1 MGRKPLL
8 TYSTGSVDQGL
19 LRRNEYLAVET
30 HLLHTQLQSRI
41 RLTDGE
47 QYKGLPVL
55 IHERMIT
62 PDVPGENL
70 LGEDLRRVDSG
81 AGMQYPGTR
90 EVPIVY
96 RPMTGG
102 LP

>member
-1 MGRKPLL
+1 MGWKPLL

-30 HLLHTQLQSRI
+30 RLLRTQIQGHV

-55 IHERMIT
+55 IH
-62 PDVPGENL
+62 
-70 LGEDLRRVDSG
+70 
-81 AGMQYPGTR
+81 
-90 EVPIVY
+90 
-96 RPMTGG
+96 
-102 LP
+102 

>member
-19 LRRNEYLAVET
+19 LRRNEHLAVET
-30 HLLHTQLQSRI
+30 RLLHTQIQGRV
-41 RLTDGE
+41 RRTEGE

-62 PDVPGENL
+62 PDVPGE
-70 LGEDLRRVDSG
+70 DFARR
-81 AGMQYPGTR
+81 
-90 EVPIVY
+90 
-96 RPMTGG
+96 RPQMCGFWRRHAVS
-102 LP
+102 